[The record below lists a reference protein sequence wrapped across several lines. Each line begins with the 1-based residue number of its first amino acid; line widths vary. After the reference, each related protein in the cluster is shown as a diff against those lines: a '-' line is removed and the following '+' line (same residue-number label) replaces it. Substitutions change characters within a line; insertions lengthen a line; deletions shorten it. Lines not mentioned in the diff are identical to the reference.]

1 MVRQQRMHMR
11 TMPRMAEF
19 FRKAAEQGEA
29 IAQFNLGN
37 MYVQGHG
44 VAKDYVQA
52 HLWLSLSAAQGDED
66 ALKLRNR
73 IARQMT
79 SAQISEAERLAW
91 EWNPQP

>member
-1 MVRQQRMHMR
+1 MGVSRNYMESVRWY
-11 TMPRMAEF
+11 
-19 FRKAAEQGEA
+19 RKAAEQGEA

-66 ALKLRNR
+66 AFKLRNR

>member
-1 MVRQQRMHMR
+1 MGVSRNYRESVRWY
-11 TMPRMAEF
+11 
-19 FRKAAEQGEA
+19 RKAAEQGEA